1 MLMTAR
7 ILARRGIPGAPR
19 AMVPNVREVRR
30 RELEEFL
37 RLALANAGDIEDRLG
52 LRARS
57 ERQLGSLNRPGI
69 WILLRLLRALGR
81 SPVRLL
87 VADEQGTPVGTTVAL
102 LLGPW
107 AYVAAVGV
115 REDHRNQGIAQAL
128 VRRAEE
134 IGRRARKTWLVLQV
148 DSENEPARR
157 LYAKLGWSAGP
168 TVRWWELPSTP
179 PEARELPVRAVDRK
193 ERERAHAAAARR
205 LGVEFP
211 RGFVHPCELICR
223 GSGGPHGTM
232 ATGPAG
238 VPSLVLGYWAGHEGE
253 SGFLL
258 PVSTAE
264 PSDGEAGALLEAGRG
279 LLLRSGS
286 HGIFVPVVGDDPRLE
301 TVLRAMGGTPRASSE
316 FRWKPTAPA

>member
-1 MLMTAR
+1 
-7 ILARRGIPGAPR
+7 
-19 AMVPNVREVRR
+19 MVSNVREVRR
-30 RELEEFL
+30 RDLHEFL
-37 RLALANAGDIEDRLG
+37 SLALAHAGDFERRLG
-52 LRARS
+52 LLARS
-57 ERQLGSLNRPGI
+57 ERQLGSLKRPGI
-69 WILLRLLRALGR
+69 WILLRLLRALGL

-87 VADEQGTPVGTTVAL
+87 VADERGTPVGTTLTL

-115 REDHRNQGIAQAL
+115 REDHRKQGIAQAL

-134 IGRRARKTWLVLQV
+134 IGRRARKTRLVLEA
-148 DSENEPARR
+148 DSENEPARS
-157 LYAKLGWSAGP
+157 LYTKLGWSTGP

-179 PEARELPVRAVDRK
+179 PGAREIRVRAADRK

-223 GSGGPHGTM
+223 GPGGAHGTM

-238 VPSLVLGYWAGHEGE
+238 SPSLVLRYWAGRRGE

-264 PSDGEAGALLEAGRG
+264 PSEVDAGAVLEAGRG

-286 HGIFVPVVGDDPRLE
+286 QGIFVPVVGDDPRLE
-301 TVLRAMGGTPRASSE
+301 AVLRAMGGSLKARSE
-316 FRWKPTAPA
+316 FRWKPVAPA